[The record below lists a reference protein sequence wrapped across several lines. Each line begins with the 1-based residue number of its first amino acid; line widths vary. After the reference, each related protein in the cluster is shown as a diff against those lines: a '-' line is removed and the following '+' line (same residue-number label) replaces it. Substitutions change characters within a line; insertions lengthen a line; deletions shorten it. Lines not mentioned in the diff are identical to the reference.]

1 MSSKDYELVILQI
14 QAIILQAAIETASA
28 DVRGRLLDI
37 LDEIN
42 SLMIDGCL
50 NKEGTGAATR

>member
-42 SLMIDGCL
+42 SLMIDRCL
-50 NKEGTGAATR
+50 NKEETGAATR

>member
-42 SLMIDGCL
+42 SLMIDRCL
-50 NKEGTGAATR
+50 NKEGTGAAIR

>member
-1 MSSKDYELVILQI
+1 MSSKEYELVILQI

-42 SLMIDGCL
+42 SLMIDRCL

>member
-14 QAIILQAAIETASA
+14 QAIILQSAIETASA

-42 SLMIDGCL
+42 SLMIDRCL
-50 NKEGTGAATR
+50 NKEETGAASR

>member
-42 SLMIDGCL
+42 SLMIDRCL
-50 NKEGTGAATR
+50 N